1 MKKRI
6 VPQAVPQAQ
15 MAQVPGPPRLP
26 QAQPQAAQMPQPIK
40 KVKTEGSVAEQRASS
55 APQSRMRQP
64 VGSEAVP
71 EPKRPRHERQ
81 PRQQQQQHVAADATP
96 TPARGG
102 GGSSKNITWA
112 LSEVRG
118 HLEEIVDVEGV
129 KTLLDRLPECVLVG
143 GIAARR
149 ELVAALLG
157 DHGVAVAAA
166 AQLVAPGLRQPVV
179 LELRNGGDDLGRL
192 GGPQSEA
199 WLQSVTKAM
208 SQALGQRL
216 KTEPLR
222 LRLSAAGC
230 ASLDVTGLPDR
241 CTQSSSATT
250 EEICVRHLGSSSSIL
265 ACLEPGYCV
274 ELCRHFDPQLK
285 RTVLLGAAAAEE
297 DEYTA
302 ATTLCGSA
310 AATQLERRFAAACR
324 ERGPLWL
331 QSLERLEARLS
342 RAQGEAREVERREHP
357 QELLQKA
364 RAVGTS
370 FGRALDK
377 VISGAPGCMGG
388 AMTLEEELVEFAAA
402 ASKGLLGG
410 DGSILSPQDATN
422 AIADVFAN
430 FDGVE
435 GYARY
440 LKDEVRVPCADM
452 RLNGGAAWQRLLSEI
467 EVAMRLAH
475 PPAEELTGLMLNS
488 IRAGG
493 TGVHGHVRWED
504 VSSKLMLGIAYGPL
518 RRRIR
523 YVVARVIWVL
533 KNQKAVVS
541 EWMATLS
548 DGPAARLYSPLFSEH
563 LQILRGYP
571 VIRDLVFTAFDS
583 AVASVGEA
591 VLRSLEGTLM
601 AACINPAIML
611 RASTEPSMDP
621 RKAASI
627 PTRQQQTGKAAKA
640 AHAARALEARA
651 RVAQEMRKRE
661 SAAAGGTGLP
671 VQLLDRV
678 FEPGDGAKLLPF
690 VEVKLRNAFSV
701 LAGIL
706 SNQAFAFS
714 DTSLANLCRREVDE
728 AMNKMEGSAQQKA
741 SLDARHKELD
751 GTAREVEQRLAK
763 LRHCCTTLRNAG
775 IVAAAA

>member
-1 MKKRI
+1 MESS
-6 VPQAVPQAQ
+6 A
-15 MAQVPGPPRLP
+15 
-26 QAQPQAAQMPQPIK
+26 
-40 KVKTEGSVAEQRASS
+40 AEQRASS
-55 APQSRMRQP
+55 APPTKTRP
-64 VGSEAVP
+64 PLGSEAAP
-71 EPKRPRHERQ
+71 EPKRSRHE
-81 PRQQQQQHVAADATP
+81 RQQQQQHVATNATP

-102 GGSSKNITWA
+102 GSSSSKNITWV

-118 HLEEIVDVEGV
+118 HLEEIADVEGV
-129 KTLLDRLPECVLVG
+129 KTVLDRFPECVLVG

-157 DHGVAVAAA
+157 DHGVAVSAA
-166 AQLVAPGLRQPVV
+166 AQLVAPGQRQPVV
-179 LELRNGGDDLGRL
+179 FELRNGGDDLGRL
-192 GGPQSEA
+192 VGPEAEA

-208 SQALGQRL
+208 AQALGQRL

-241 CTQSSSATT
+241 CTQSSSAMTDG
-250 EEICVRHLGSSSSIL
+250 ICVRHLGSSSSIL
-265 ACLEPGYCV
+265 VCLEPGYCV

-302 ATTLCGSA
+302 AMTLCGSA
-310 AATQLERRFAAACR
+310 AATQLERRFATVCR
-324 ERGPLWL
+324 DRAPIWL
-331 QSLERLEARLS
+331 QSLERLEARLA

-357 QELLQKA
+357 EELLQKA

-370 FGRALDK
+370 FGRALEK
-377 VISGAPGCMGG
+377 VISGTPGCMAG
-388 AMTLEEELVEFAAA
+388 ALTLEEELAEFAAA
-402 ASKGLLGG
+402 ASKGLCGG
-410 DGSILSPQDATN
+410 DGFLSPQDAN
-422 AIADVFAN
+422 SAIADLFAS
-430 FDGVE
+430 FEGVE

-440 LKDEVRVPCADM
+440 LRDEVRVPCADM

-475 PPAEELTGLMLNS
+475 PPPEELTGLMLNA

-493 TGVHGHVRWED
+493 TGIHGHARWED
-504 VSSKLMLGIAYGPL
+504 ISSKLMLGIAYGPL
-518 RRRIR
+518 RQRIR

-533 KNQKAVVS
+533 KNQKATVS

-563 LQILRGYP
+563 LRILRDYP
-571 VIRDLVFTAFDS
+571 VVRDLVFTAFDS

-611 RASTEPSMDP
+611 RASTEPSLDP

-627 PTRQQQTGKAAKA
+627 PTPQQQTGKAAQAAKA
-640 AHAARALEARA
+640 ARVIQARE

-661 SAAAGGTGLP
+661 RAAAGNSGLP
-671 VQLLDRV
+671 AQLLDRV
-678 FEPGDGAKLLPF
+678 FEPDDGVKMLPF
-690 VEVKLRNAFSV
+690 VEVKLRSAFGV

-728 AMNKMEGSAQQKA
+728 AMSKMQGSPQQKA
-741 SLDARHKELD
+741 ALHAKHKELD
-751 GTAREVEQRLAK
+751 GVAQQVEQRLEK
-763 LRHCCTTLRNAG
+763 LRRCCTTLRTAG
-775 IVAAAA
+775 VVVTSA